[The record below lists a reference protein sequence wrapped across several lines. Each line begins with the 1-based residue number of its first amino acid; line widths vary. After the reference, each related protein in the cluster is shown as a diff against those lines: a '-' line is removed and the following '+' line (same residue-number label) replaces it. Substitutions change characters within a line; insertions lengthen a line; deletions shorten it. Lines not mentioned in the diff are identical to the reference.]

1 MSETE
6 PSSNVPFRRS
16 AMALPTTTSSSSAV
30 GRLTVRRAAIVAALT
45 AAWCSLWGSVTFANV
60 AGGIIVGSVASFAGG
75 PATGGIRFVP
85 LMRLLWLV
93 TVDLVV
99 STGVVVREVL
109 TPTDHTDEVIVA
121 YEIPAAGRRH
131 LLFLYIAITV
141 TPGTAVVAGDSEAS
155 TMYLHVLHADR
166 VDEVLEHVD
175 VLAALVARAFP
186 MPEIEEVATAM
197 SPSEEG
203 ES

>member
-6 PSSNVPFRRS
+6 SSSNVPFRRP
-16 AMALPTTTSSSSAV
+16 AMALPTTTSSSSTV
-30 GRLTVRRAAIVAALT
+30 GRLTVRRVAIVAALT

-60 AGGIIVGSVASFAGG
+60 ASGIVVGSLASFTGG

-85 LMRLLWLV
+85 MMRLLWLV

-121 YEIPAAGRRH
+121 YEIPEVGRRH

-186 MPEIEEVATAM
+186 MPEIAEVTTAM
-197 SPSEEG
+197 SKSEEG
-203 ES
+203 AS